1 MSLIGLAIVAFLFGT
16 GTYLILQRLLSRVII
31 GLGLISNG
39 VNLLIMLSAGAPGQA
54 PILSEGVDPAT
65 VSDPI
70 PQAMV
75 LTAIVITFG
84 VTAFLLALAL
94 RSWRLTGSD
103 EVADDIEDRR
113 IARARQTIEEPTL
126 DEDMHEEVDTS

>member
-1 MSLIGLAIVAFLFGT
+1 MSLIGLAVAALLFGI

-39 VNLLIMLSAGAPGQA
+39 VNLLILLSAGAAGQA
-54 PILSEGVDPAT
+54 PILSDGVDPAT
-65 VSDPI
+65 VSDPL

-103 EVADDIEDRR
+103 EVEDDIEDRR
-113 IARARQTIEEPTL
+113 IARERQTIDEPTL
-126 DEDMHEEVDTS
+126 DDDMHEEVATS